1 MVKIINHR
9 QTDKV
14 RFDEYLSF
22 FEEHLQAEGMEYHYP
37 IGNEEHAT
45 IHCEDLYNRSAGT
58 VARVLVHPTFNYLG
72 SPEGSLEL
80 AIDSEIA
87 EEKIYLDKLLS
98 VTKKLH
104 RQFEIKVTLHKY
116 INMGLA

>member
-1 MVKIINHR
+1 MVNIINHR

-14 RFDEYLSF
+14 RFYKYLST
-22 FEEHLQAEGMEYHYP
+22 FEELLQAEGMKYRYP

-45 IHCEDLYNRSAGT
+45 IYCEDPTLELPGPI
-58 VARVLVHPTFNYLG
+58 ARILVHPTFTYLG
-72 SPEGSLEL
+72 RTSGSLEI

-87 EEKIYLDKLLS
+87 EEKAYLDKLLS
-98 VTKKLH
+98 VTEKL
-104 RQFEIKVTLHKY
+104 QAEFDINTTLHKY